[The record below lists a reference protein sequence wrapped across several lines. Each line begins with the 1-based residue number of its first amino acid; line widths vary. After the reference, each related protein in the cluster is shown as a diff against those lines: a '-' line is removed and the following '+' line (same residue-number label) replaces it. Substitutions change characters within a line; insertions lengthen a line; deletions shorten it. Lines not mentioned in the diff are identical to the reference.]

1 MASSPA
7 DRERTASPRAFAIQE
22 LIACWDQGYEALTRG
37 DLARVSSLLEFA
49 DELLET
55 AADPR
60 RDTPEE
66 SELRQRALV
75 VPDKAERVRRFHD
88 RTVSALADML
98 APAGLSHPDD
108 LQPHHVSH
116 RISTTEVRQFDQAHR
131 YLNSGDLLA
140 GYELPAYFQE
150 NWARAQ
156 AGSFDPLV
164 VTSA

>member
-75 VPDKAERVRRFHD
+75 AKGRLEHGMRNG
-88 RTVSALADML
+88 L
-98 APAGLSHPDD
+98 AGLE
-108 LQPHHVSH
+108 
-116 RISTTEVRQFDQAHR
+116 RE
-131 YLNSGDLLA
+131 LA
-140 GYELPAYFQE
+140 GARRGAKALRGYADPARSLGTNLE
-150 NWARAQ
+150 RRA
-156 AGSFDPLV
+156 
-164 VTSA
+164 